1 MSSGGI
7 SISPFQGL
15 ANLRQLKNY
24 LVEKGHALVLRYQT
38 SRNIS
43 KYEYANHDQ
52 IRVERLTPELLAS
65 FDLVLMD
72 SNVLNELSENEK
84 NQLHQSVHAGLGMV
98 ILLNDLPG
106 KGKNLNHFLPFGS
119 QRTPH
124 DTVHIRFSASKLYTL
139 PALPVEI
146 ASDPSIQPITQQGR
160 RTLSGYWYSGF
171 GKIAF
176 QMLQETYRIR
186 LEGNDDDYAT
196 VWSTL
201 IGQTARTKEHMF
213 TIALDSPFPYYPNEP
228 ISIEVISSGDEPSV
242 YSRNSL
248 LPLSEDVMVDDLWRG
263 KTWADQAGWH
273 QFLVKE
279 DSTTLNYLVSANGEW
294 NTLRTTNQ
302 IKLNELAQKSTGSSP
317 ERAKHYESTEIP
329 DLVFFLTFL
338 ISSAFLWLA
347 PKI

>member
-1 MSSGGI
+1 MVPKELLMTRSTFAFQHQNST
-7 SISPFQGL
+7 PFQHY
-15 ANLRQLKNY
+15 RLK
-24 LVEKGHALVLRYQT
+24 
-38 SRNIS
+38 
-43 KYEYANHDQ
+43 
-52 IRVERLTPELLAS
+52 
-65 FDLVLMD
+65 
-72 SNVLNELSENEK
+72 
-84 NQLHQSVHAGLGMV
+84 
-98 ILLNDLPG
+98 
-106 KGKNLNHFLPFGS
+106 
-119 QRTPH
+119 
-124 DTVHIRFSASKLYTL
+124 
-139 PALPVEI
+139 LPVTRPLNPLHNR
-146 ASDPSIQPITQQGR
+146 A
-160 RTLSGYWYSGF
+160 
-171 GKIAF
+171 
-176 QMLQETYRIR
+176 YRIR